1 MKFSLYIII
10 SIFLF
15 SVYLFAEGQPRAD
28 LEKKRKEKLKE
39 MEKIEAL
46 ISKAKENKDLSL
58 NQINLINR
66 KITVRNEI
74 IEDLSNELNQL
85 DVKLDI
91 VSNSIYQKNLE
102 IQKLKEEYA
111 KIVYNSYYRIKNYNQ
126 LLFIFSS
133 ENFNQAYRRFYFLK
147 EYTTHRKNILL
158 SINREIGLC
167 QVSIINIK
175 IDRDRKVLLLS
186 QRESETKSLEKDKEQ
201 QKNLI
206 ESYNKKEKELRN
218 DLKEI
223 QLATRKIEIEIE
235 KVIQEEA
242 ALKKKK
248 TKKAVSDDLVLTK
261 KFSENKGKIP
271 WPVDN
276 ATVISYFGE
285 HPHPVFK
292 GIMVKNNGIDIST
305 NCKAPVYS
313 IFGGVVSKIF
323 AIKGA
328 NFVVILRHGDFL
340 SVYKNLQ
347 EVNIKV
353 GESVTLK
360 QKIGFSYCNTDNN
373 VSTIHL
379 EIWQELSKMNPLDW
393 LANNN

>member
-1 MKFSLYIII
+1 MRFLFYI
-10 SIFLF
+10 IFLF
-15 SVYLFAEGQPRAD
+15 LVFSSNLFAEGQPRAD
-28 LEKKRKEKLKE
+28 LEKKRREKLKE
-39 MEKIEAL
+39 MEKIETL
-46 ISKAKENKDLSL
+46 ILKAKESKYFSL

-66 KITVRNEI
+66 KIIVRNEI
-74 IEDLSNELNQL
+74 IEDLSSELGEL
-85 DVKLDI
+85 DIKLDI

-102 IQKLKEEYA
+102 IEKLKEEYG
-111 KIVYNSYYRIKNYNQ
+111 KIVYNSYYRLKNYNQ
-126 LLFIFSS
+126 LLFLLSS

-158 SINREIGLC
+158 SINQEISLC
-167 QVSIINIK
+167 NVSIVNIK
-175 IDRDRKVLLLS
+175 IDRDRKSLLLS
-186 QRESETKSLEKDKEQ
+186 QRENETKSLEKDKEQ

-206 ESYNKKEKELRN
+206 DNYTKKEKDLRN

-223 QLATRKIEIEIE
+223 QLATHKIELEIE

-248 TKKAVSDDLVLTK
+248 TKRAVSDDLVLTK

-292 GIMVKNNGIDIST
+292 GIMVKNNGIDVST
-305 NCKAPVYS
+305 TCRAPVYS

-347 EVNIKV
+347 EVSVKV
-353 GESVTLK
+353 GQSVSLK
-360 QKIGFSYCNTDNN
+360 QKIGVVYCSEENN
-373 VSTIHL
+373 ISTFHL
-379 EIWQELSKMNPLDW
+379 EIWQELAKMNPLDW
-393 LANNN
+393 LAKNN